1 MVDRR
6 QVVIVGAGPAGLLT
20 ALNLREVEALVIE
33 ASTRPGWPPHCTGL
47 VSPATARRF
56 NIPEAVTEA
65 YNEAVFLDDRLQE
78 ICRVSGSPL
87 AVRLSRPILEEL
99 LAQRV
104 ESLGHRI
111 AYRARADVLHADG
124 CVQLHDGRRVC
135 GEWVVAALGANPRA
149 AAVFGARNCRY
160 LPGFEVRVRLTAR
173 VSEDAFYTIHG
184 WRVAPQFFAWVVP
197 LRGGREALIGVG
209 GDHAVERLAALM
221 QRLDRMGVVHVSSI
235 VSHRGGRIV
244 EGPPAQH
251 PLAGKLAGI
260 GDVLCASKPFTGG
273 GLYAISILA
282 KPLAVLLEKG
292 EKRLLLGTWARLR
305 RELEVQYL
313 LTRAARL
320 LQPLWRR
327 ALTVAC
333 SAAASGRCSIDYDAH
348 SSLVECL
355 APWRGASRH
364 G

>member
-20 ALNLREVEALVIE
+20 ALNLSEAEALVIE
-33 ASTRPGWPPHCTGL
+33 ASSRPGWPPHCTGL

-56 NIPEAVTEA
+56 GIPEAVTEA
-65 YNEAVFLDDRLQE
+65 YNEAVFLDDKLQE
-78 ICRVSGSPL
+78 ICRISGSPL
-87 AVRLSRPILEEL
+87 AVRLSRPLLEEL
-99 LAQRV
+99 LARRV
-104 ESLGHRI
+104 ESHGHRI
-111 AYRARADVLHADG
+111 AYRVKATALQTDG
-124 CVQLHDGRRVC
+124 CIQLHDGRRVC
-135 GEWVVAALGANPRA
+135 GEWVVAALGANPSV

-160 LPGFEVRVRLTAR
+160 LPGFEVRVRLAAR
-173 VSEDAFYTIHG
+173 VSDDAFYTIHG
-184 WRVAPQFFAWVVP
+184 WRVAPQFFAWVIP

-209 GDHAVERLAALM
+209 GDYAVERLAVLM
-221 QRLDRMGVVHVSSI
+221 QRLDRMGVVHVSGI

-244 EGPPAQH
+244 EGPPARH

-273 GLYAISILA
+273 GLYAVSILA
-282 KPLAVLLEKG
+282 RPLAVLLEKG
-292 EKRLLLGTWARLR
+292 EKRLLLETWAMLR
-305 RELEVQYL
+305 RELEAQYL

-327 ALTVAC
+327 ALKVVC
-333 SAAASGRCSIDYDAH
+333 SVAASGRCSIDYDAH

-355 APWRGASRH
+355 ALWREAGRH